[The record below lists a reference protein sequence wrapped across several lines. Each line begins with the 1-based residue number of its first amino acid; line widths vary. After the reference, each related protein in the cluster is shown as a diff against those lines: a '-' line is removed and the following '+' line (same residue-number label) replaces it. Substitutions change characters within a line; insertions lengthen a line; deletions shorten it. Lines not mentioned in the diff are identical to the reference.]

1 MRRSNESDALCD
13 MIKKP
18 KLELGGPAVKG
29 SFCDDHE
36 SYTESELR
44 EAAEAWVNFEE
55 SDDVCD
61 ALSGLHI
68 DRLLASKTD
77 EEQVSSMQV
86 DNTDVHGSNQEPT
99 VTQAQAEAALLTLTQ
114 FFQGKGFEDALTH
127 QLRADHAM
135 RRHLST
141 IAKDQKKLEDFF
153 PA

>member
-1 MRRSNESDALCD
+1 
-13 MIKKP
+13 MIKKL
-18 KLELGGPAVKG
+18 KVGCPAVKG

-68 DRLLASKTD
+68 NRLLASKTD

-86 DNTDVHGSNQEPT
+86 DNTDVNGSNRDPTRT

-153 PA
+153 PPTSK